1 MKAPKEVT
9 HRWERTLARYFSAAG
24 VPVKWDS
31 LKHRFVGIRRHSIA
45 RINPSQKTETRE
57 NQWKYMPTRI
67 GDLERRG
74 SENVIML
81 VTSQRYGDEV
91 EDSFVVMRLGTFTPI
106 FKAFIDSDRERWIGE

>member
-1 MKAPKEVT
+1 MKAPKEI
-9 HRWERTLARYFSAAG
+9 HDRWERTIGRYFAAAG
-24 VPVKWDS
+24 IPVKWDG
-31 LKHRFVGIRRHSIA
+31 LKHRFVGVHRHSLA
-45 RINPSQKTETRE
+45 RINPSAKTETRE
-57 NQWKYMPTRI
+57 NQWKLMPQRI
-67 GDLERRG
+67 SDLEKRG